1 MAKNKKHN
9 ASFKSISRRLI
20 MYIVLCS
27 SLVTLFLTI
36 FQLQRDYET
45 DILERDKGL
54 EQIRQVHLETI
65 TQGLWAT
72 DTELLQTI
80 IEGLVNI
87 RDVNYAAIID
97 DEEVVLSIGDKPST
111 GIGITRFPLQYR
123 YLGEVDEIGTLVI
136 AIDEDAAFR
145 RVLDR
150 AFIILISNAF
160 KTALVITFTI
170 IIFHQMV
177 SRHLT
182 SITDYL
188 ATLNISHAYAPLE
201 LKRNRKKMASPD
213 ELDLVVSSINES
225 SDRISKTF
233 AMEQEIKEREHAE
246 ELLRKSEA
254 RLIQILDYS
263 PFGVSIVS
271 LKDRKQLYYNRR
283 FTEMFAVPKYVT
295 EIESVISKSYLDPA
309 DREEIWSL
317 FQKKGTINGFE
328 QQRIRT
334 DGTIW
339 WAYADWTPYVFA
351 GEEAVMVWLSDVT
364 EHRHAEEKLKQLNE
378 QKNKF
383 FSIIAHDLKGP
394 FNSLLG
400 FSSLL
405 SVKGSN
411 IDPEKTVQYGVAVHN
426 SATQVFKLLEN
437 LLDWSLLQM
446 DRMEFE
452 IGPVA
457 VEDIITENLNL
468 FQPTAEEKSISLN
481 AECQEHLIVMA
492 DNYMLDTI
500 IRNLIHNAIKFTPL
514 NGEVSITSRAKG
526 KWAEIEVSDT
536 GIGIPAPKAARLF
549 LLSEKTSTLGT
560 SGETGTGLGLPLCKD
575 LVERQGGQIAV
586 KSTKGKGSSFQ
597 IKLPLSPTNKSVQKS
612 IEKPR
617 KKLAKQSEDTP
628 SDDGPGI

>member
-1 MAKNKKHN
+1 MVNSKNN
-9 ASFKSISRRLI
+9 SPPFKSISRRLI

-45 DILERDKGL
+45 DIAEQDKAL
-54 EQIRQVHLETI
+54 EQIRQVHLKTI

-72 DTELLQTI
+72 DTVLLQTI
-80 IEGLVNI
+80 IEGLINI

-97 DEEVVLSIGDKPST
+97 DKEILLSIGDKPIKDT
-111 GIGITRFPLQYR
+111 GTKSFPLQYR
-123 YLGEVDEIGTLVI
+123 YSGVVDEIGTLVI
-136 AIDEDAAFR
+136 AIDGDAAFR

-150 AFIILISNAF
+150 ALIILISNTF

-170 IIFHQMV
+170 IIFHLMV

-182 SITDYL
+182 NIIDYL
-188 ATLNISHAYAPLE
+188 AALNIPQSYAPLD
-201 LKRNRKKMASPD
+201 LKRNREKIKSFD
-213 ELDLVVSSINES
+213 ELDLVVNSINES

-233 AMEQEIKEREHAE
+233 AMEQEIKEREYAE
-246 ELLRKSEA
+246 ALLRKSEA
-254 RLIQILDYS
+254 RLVQILDYS

-283 FTEMFAVPKYVT
+283 FTEMFAIPDDVT
-295 EIESVISKSYLDPA
+295 EIETVISESYLAPA
-309 DREEIWSL
+309 DRDEIWAL
-317 FQKKGTINGFE
+317 FQKNGAIDGFE

-334 DGTIW
+334 DKTIW

-351 GEEAVMVWLSDVT
+351 GEDAVMVWLSDVT
-364 EHRHAEEKLKQLNE
+364 KHRQAEEELKQLNE

-411 IDPEKTVQYGVAVHN
+411 IDPEKTVQYGIAVHN

-452 IGPVA
+452 ISPVS
-457 VEDIITENLNL
+457 VEDIITENLDL
-468 FQPTAEEKSISLN
+468 FQPTAEEKSIRLK
-481 AECQEHLIVMA
+481 ADCQKDIIVMA

-500 IRNLIHNAIKFTPL
+500 IRNLILNAIKFTPL
-514 NGEVSITSRAKG
+514 NGEVTITSRENG
-526 KWAEIEVSDT
+526 NWAEIEVSDT
-536 GIGIPAPKAARLF
+536 GVGIPSSKATRLF

-575 LVERQGGQIAV
+575 LVERQGGQITV
-586 KSTKGKGSSFQ
+586 KSVKGKGSSFQ
-597 IKLPLSPTNKSVQKS
+597 IKLPL
-612 IEKPR
+612 KP
-617 KKLAKQSEDTP
+617 L
-628 SDDGPGI
+628 